1 MRYARQDLDSGR
13 APFVSPELVEGFA
26 PACTHPNIVP
36 IDADWAR
43 CTSCGDDTF
52 PLHAPALDER
62 LEQDAAPQAAPPKAK
77 RRKGKSPTQRTLD
90 ELRRRGWTAQVV
102 ERPWNKFSK
111 VTLDLFGVID
121 LVAIVPPSKEY
132 PPYGHLPG
140 AILGI
145 QATTGTNHASRRTK
159 ILAEPRAKEWVDA
172 GGRLELWTW
181 SQRVAY
187 KANGSKSVRPA
198 WTLRVE
204 TYAEMVAAA
213 SEGA

>member
-1 MRYARQDLDSGR
+1 MSD
-13 APFVSPELVEGFA
+13 
-26 PACTHPNIVP
+26 
-36 IDADWAR
+36 DADAFEEAR
-43 CTSCGDDTF
+43 IEELLAI
-52 PLHAPALDER
+52 PIEPKAKR
-62 LEQDAAPQAAPPKAK
+62 KPKAK

-90 ELRRRGWTAQVV
+90 ELRKRGWTAQVV

-121 LVAIVPPSKEY
+121 LVAIAHDEQWVPRT
-132 PPYGHLPG
+132 

-145 QATTGTNHASRRTK
+145 QATTGAHHADRRTK

-187 KANGSKSVRPA
+187 KANGSKAARPA